1 MGILLSMLITRI
13 GGAVPVGLPGRPV
26 RCALFL
32 LLPVMLLFALPN
44 MAGAAD
50 DASGIPERVPAE
62 HWSCRDLA
70 ELAVK
75 YEAPERLPESV
86 VVGGRTYTKEEL
98 ARVLCSVLEK
108 VCVKA
113 EKEGPEAIPREDLD
127 KIAKLHGDLQEDLDS
142 LEAYRTRREAIK
154 KILAQPEEPPFEI
167 KAGVKGFLRG
177 EGAGNYRLP
186 DLAYN
191 PGHAEARLV
200 YKVLP
205 YVYWHPTDFLD
216 VHLEGQGFGYT
227 GGSQYLGKIS
237 LYQGFVEGRLPGTDL
252 LALKVGRQ
260 DFVYGSVF
268 ILGNNSWFQGLSFDA
283 ARLRIKPLDALTI
296 DLLGGWYATPW
307 SDGVKGNLVGGYAS
321 YSVKEG
327 TVIEAYGFNDTG
339 SSEHRSGEHLN
350 IFGLRGTASFGPVSL
365 EIEPVLESG
374 RTFNNDTGRNDRI
387 SAWGGHADMTVEANL
402 LDRKNTFFASYA
414 YGSGGKDAA
423 NGISARRE
431 FRNPDNDTALTG
443 DLCFIGDLSGVD
455 AGDHHASGL
464 QIFNLGWGI
473 DLTDKLNFSATGRY
487 FYANAV
493 EDGFSRRIGL
503 ETDFTLTYAVN
514 DIFSLLVGYDRFFT
528 GKFFRDATGSGR
540 DIDYGYVQAQFDLS
554 WAKPK
559 VVGKK

>member
-1 MGILLSMLITRI
+1 LFLVFTAMLLLS
-13 GGAVPVGLPGRPV
+13 
-26 RCALFL
+26 F
-32 LLPVMLLFALPN
+32 PN

-50 DASGIPERVPAE
+50 DASCIPDRVTVE

-70 ELAVK
+70 ELAAK
-75 YEAPERLPESV
+75 YEATERLPESA
-86 VVGGRTYTKEEL
+86 VVGGRSYTKEEL
-98 ARVLCSVLEK
+98 ARVLSSVLGK
-108 VCVKA
+108 VCDKA
-113 EKEGPEAIPREDLD
+113 EKEGPEAVPREDLD
-127 KIAKLHGDLQEDLDS
+127 KMVKLHGELREYLVS
-142 LEAYRTRREAIK
+142 LEAYRTRREAIE
-154 KILAQPEEPPFEI
+154 KILAPPEEPPFEV

-191 PGHAEARLV
+191 PGHAEARLA

-216 VHLEGQGFGYT
+216 IHLEGQGYGYS
-227 GGSQYLGKIS
+227 GGSQYLGRIS
-237 LYQGFVEGRLPGTDL
+237 LYQGFVEGHLPGTDL

-260 DFVYGSVF
+260 DFAYGSVF
-268 ILGNNSWFQGLSFDA
+268 ILGNNTWFQGLSFDA
-283 ARLRIKPLDALTI
+283 ARLRIKPVEALTV
-296 DLLGGWYATPW
+296 DLLAGWYATPW
-307 SDGVKGNLVGGYAS
+307 SDGVRGNLVGGYAS
-321 YSVKEG
+321 YAVREG

-339 SSEHRSGEHLN
+339 SDEHHSGEHLN

-365 EIEPVLESG
+365 EIEPVLETG
-374 RTFNNDTGRNDRI
+374 RTFNGVTGMNDRI
-387 SAWGGHADMTVEANL
+387 SAWGGHADVTFEAKL

-423 NGISARRE
+423 NGISSRRE
-431 FRNPDNDTALTG
+431 FSNPDNDTALTG
-443 DLCFIGDLSGVD
+443 DTCFIGDLSGVD
-455 AGDHHASGL
+455 AGGHHASGL

-514 DIFSLLVGYDRFFT
+514 EQFSLIVGYDRFFT

-540 DIDYGYVQAQFDLS
+540 DMDYGYVQAQFDLS
-554 WAKPK
+554 WAKPR
-559 VVGKK
+559 VPGKK

>member
-1 MGILLSMLITRI
+1 MGILLSMLLTRI

-50 DASGIPERVPAE
+50 DASGIPDHVTAE
-62 HWSCRDLA
+62 HWSCRELA
-70 ELAVK
+70 ELAAK
-75 YEAPERLPESV
+75 YESKERLPES
-86 VVGGRTYTKEEL
+86 GRTYTKEEL
-98 ARVLCSVLEK
+98 ARVLCSVLER
-108 VCVKA
+108 VCDKA
-113 EKEGPEAIPREDLD
+113 EKEGPEAIPREDLE
-127 KIAKLHGDLQEDLDS
+127 KMARLHGELGEYLVS
-142 LEAYRTRREAIK
+142 LEAYRSRRESIE
-154 KILAQPEEPPFEI
+154 KILARPEEPPFEI
-167 KAGVKGFLRG
+167 KAGVKGLLRG
-177 EGAGNYRLP
+177 EGGANFRLP

-191 PGHAEARLV
+191 PGHGEARLL
-200 YKVLP
+200 YRVLP
-205 YVYWHPTDFLD
+205 YVYWHPTEFLD
-216 VHLEGQGFGYT
+216 IHLEGQGYGYT
-227 GGSQYLGKIS
+227 GGSQYLGRIS
-237 LYQGFVEGRLPGTDL
+237 LYQGFVEGHLPGSDL

-268 ILGNNSWFQGLSFDA
+268 VLGNNAWFQGLSFDA
-283 ARLRIKPLDALTI
+283 ARLRIKPVDALTI
-296 DLLGGWYATPW
+296 DLLGGWYAPPW
-307 SDGVKGNLVGGYAS
+307 SDGVRGNLVGGYAS
-321 YSVKEG
+321 YTVKDG

-374 RTFNNDTGRNDRI
+374 RTFNSDTGRNDRI
-387 SAWGGHADMTVEANL
+387 SAWGGHADMNVKANL
-402 LDRKNTFFASYA
+402 LGRKNIFFASYA

-423 NGISARRE
+423 NGISAKRE

-443 DLCFIGDLSGVD
+443 DMCLIGGLSGVD

-473 DLTDKLNFSATGRY
+473 DVVDKLNFSATGRY

-514 DIFSLLVGYDRFFT
+514 DTFSLLVGYDRFFT
-528 GKFFRDATGSGR
+528 GKFFRDATGNGR

-559 VVGKK
+559 VSGKK